1 MREKT
6 REKNDEPEPDSTS
19 RIYIIIGVG
28 LVAILLAVYIIVY
41 EIFKRRRKK
50 AQSQQ
55 NNNSETLLTKV
66 PWLIVHESMPQK
78 KMDEKQDI
86 SADSKIWNADTKP
99 HEPEMLKT
107 RYLT

>member
-6 REKNDEPEPDSTS
+6 REKNDEPEPDSAP

-66 PWLIVHESMPQK
+66 PWVGSLCTK
-78 KMDEKQDI
+78 KMDRKYEINQLI
-86 SADSKIWNADTKP
+86 SIWNADTKP
-99 HEPEMLKT
+99 HEPKMLKT

>member
-6 REKNDEPEPDSTS
+6 REKNDEPETDSTS
-19 RIYIIIGVG
+19 RMYIIVGVG

-66 PWLIVHESMPQK
+66 PWVYAPE

-99 HEPEMLKT
+99 HEPEMLKN

>member
-1 MREKT
+1 MISILLTDHLNQTDSVRFLLNNLIFRLREKT
-6 REKNDEPEPDSTS
+6 REKNDEPEPDSAP

-66 PWLIVHESMPQK
+66 P
-78 KMDEKQDI
+78 
-86 SADSKIWNADTKP
+86 
-99 HEPEMLKT
+99 
-107 RYLT
+107 